1 MVATSQIQLLKYG
14 YSEELNFSLVY
25 LIDTCDYW
33 HHIGQYSSVSLRK
46 YLLSTCNVSRTLVSR
61 MGNQQRTE
69 QGRYSHE
76 ANVLG
81 RTINRYILGGTL
93 NAMKHEQAKW
103 IQNDGAY
110 YFDLVK

>member
-1 MVATSQIQLLKYG
+1 
-14 YSEELNFSLVY
+14 
-25 LIDTCDYW
+25 
-33 HHIGQYSSVSLRK
+33 
-46 YLLSTCNVSRTLVSR
+46 